1 MKFGSPTSGG
11 VHSIGL
17 RAVFFA
23 LISTFAATA
32 LCGQAA
38 SYFSTAYGLQ
48 GSSLKSQLQSIID
61 GHTTLSYTP
70 GIWDAHKD
78 LYEDPNDSS
87 KLILFYSE
95 LSFNKSAQDPGSGS
109 SQYWNREH
117 LWPNSYGIDG
127 SRPAYTDLFHLVPA
141 NKAVNSDRSN
151 KYFDYANPSDGNYE
165 DPANTLTPDCIEDGN
180 SWEPGDNQKGWAAR
194 AMLYMDTR
202 YTELTLVD
210 TPPSS
215 APTSSGNNMAQ
226 LSVML
231 EWNRKFPPSAKEQ
244 DINQRIYDDYQGN
257 RNPYIDFPE
266 FADAVWVTGLSWGG
280 WRLAHFSLAELLNPA
295 ISGDTADP
303 DLDGLTNIVEMS
315 RYSNPR
321 GKDTVPAV
329 ESTISGNSII
339 LTFRRAKD
347 FSNLNLML
355 VLESSPDLEIWDP
368 VSLVGA
374 TVTSV
379 NSTTESVT
387 VTEPLNGSTPLFYRI
402 KAFRP

>member
-1 MKFGSPTSGG
+1 MKFGSSTSSG
-11 VHSIGL
+11 VQSIRL
-17 RAVFFA
+17 RALFIA
-23 LISTFAATA
+23 ITGLFAAS
-32 LCGQAA
+32 LLNGQATA
-38 SYFSTAYGLQ
+38 YFSTAYGLT
-48 GSSLKSQLQSIID
+48 GSALKSHLQSLID
-61 GHTTLSYTP
+61 GHTSLSYTP
-70 GIWDAHKD
+70 GVWDAHKD

-151 KYFDYANPSDGNYE
+151 KYFDYANPSDGSYE
-165 DPANTLTPDCIEDGN
+165 DPAYVLAPNCIEDAN

-202 YTELTLVD
+202 YSHLTLVD

-231 EWNRKFPPSAKEQ
+231 EWNRKFLPSAKEL
-244 DINQRIYDDYQGN
+244 DVNQRIHDDYQGN

-266 FADAVWVTGLSWGG
+266 FADKVWVTGLSWGD
-280 WRLAHFSLAELLNPA
+280 WRLGHFSLIELQNPS
-295 ISGDTADP
+295 ISGDSADP
-303 DLDGLTNIVEMS
+303 DMDGMTNILEMS
-315 RYSNPR
+315 RYSDPR
-321 GKDTVPAV
+321 SRVSVPALEGLV
-329 ESTISGNSII
+329 SGTSILI
-339 LTFRRAKD
+339 TFRRAKD
-347 FSNLNLML
+347 FSNLNLVL
-355 VLESSPDLEIWDP
+355 VLESSDDMISWDP
-368 VSLVGA
+368 VSLTGA
-374 TVTSV
+374 SINSV
-379 NSTTESVT
+379 NTTTEAVT
-387 VTEPLNGSTPLFYRI
+387 VTQALSPSTPSFYRL